1 MRTAVVAA
9 CILSFGVAFFAA
21 GQTNKRDFLTTDEAN
36 QIRDKQ
42 EPNERVA
49 LYLHFAKQRL
59 DQVTQL
65 MAKEKAGRAALVHDL
80 LEDYTKIM
88 DAIAGV
94 TDDGM
99 HRRID
104 MTKGFASVARDAK
117 DNLEQLQK
125 IDDSQP
131 KDLAR
136 FEFVLMDAIEA
147 TTDSYADAKKT
158 PQERAQEVAEA
169 EQRAKEERLA
179 NETPEE
185 AAADKAAE
193 QKKTEEKKKAPTL
206 LHPGEALPPSAVG
219 APNN

>member
-1 MRTAVVAA
+1 MRFAALA
-9 CILSFGVAFFAA
+9 CILSFTAAFFAA
-21 GQTNKRDFLTTDEAN
+21 AQTNKRDFLTTDEAS
-36 QIRDKQ
+36 QVRDKQ
-42 EPNERVA
+42 EPNERVL

-65 MAKEKAGRAALVHDL
+65 MAKDKAGRSALVHDL
-80 LEDYTKIM
+80 LEDYAKIV
-88 DAIAGV
+88 DAIADV

-99 HRRID
+99 RRHID
-104 MTKGFASVARDAK
+104 MTKGFAALARDDK

-136 FEFVLMDAIEA
+136 FEFVLKDAIDA

-158 PQERAQEVAEA
+158 PQDRAQEIAER
-169 EQRAKEERLA
+169 EQRAKEERIA

-185 AAADKAAE
+185 AAADRAAE
-193 QKKTEEKKKAPTL
+193 QKKAQEKKKAPTL
-206 LHPGEALPPSAVG
+206 LRPGEQPPPTAVG
-219 APNN
+219 APSN